1 MIILATSGKEALILS
16 LSQIHFVMWAMALI
30 LLVDVAI
37 RIAYAIYDHFSKNR
51 LLDEYTDISS
61 KVSEARPPRSLRI
74 AGFIV
79 AILLNI
85 FIYYVV

>member
-1 MIILATSGKEALILS
+1 MS

-37 RIAYAIYDHFSKNR
+37 RIAYAIYGHFSKNR
-51 LLDEYTDISS
+51 LLDEYKDIS
-61 KVSEARPPRSLRI
+61 SEARPPRSLRI
-74 AGFIV
+74 AGFII